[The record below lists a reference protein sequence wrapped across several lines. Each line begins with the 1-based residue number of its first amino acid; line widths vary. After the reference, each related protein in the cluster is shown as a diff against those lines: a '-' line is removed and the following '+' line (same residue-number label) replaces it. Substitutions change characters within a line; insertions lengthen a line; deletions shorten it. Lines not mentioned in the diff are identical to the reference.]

1 MCVLVTS
8 CTYNTNDSDM
18 TVSNHSSVQCT
29 RLSDKTHTTFI
40 YMCVYGFIW
49 SATGTSLDSVCF
61 TLFTKKKRNPTGMAL
76 PPTSAN
82 LTQHILQAH
91 LQVILWKAAYCQGPP
106 DESTDIIQLGWE
118 FRDNIPVQV
127 IAEGNPTPPELLD
140 VIRFQCKA
148 RGKKCF
154 TEANGCQ
161 KQPLSCTTFC
171 NCYDGEDCLNPLD
184 TNRDIVPAAEEGP
197 GTEDINNSLEDD
209 SDDGLEQD
217 IADGGD
223 VAADELV
230 SDYLDNVGVGIKI
243 KPSAKEISSYIC
255 LSVRRKKKLCFC

>member
-1 MCVLVTS
+1 
-8 CTYNTNDSDM
+8 
-18 TVSNHSSVQCT
+18 
-29 RLSDKTHTTFI
+29 
-40 YMCVYGFIW
+40 
-49 SATGTSLDSVCF
+49 
-61 TLFTKKKRNPTGMAL
+61 MAL
-76 PPTSAN
+76 YGQPREHPWN
-82 LTQHILQAH
+82 LFASHCLQRKREILQGWRYLRH
-91 LQVILWKAAYCQGPP
+91 LPILCNTYFKLIFKSCCGKQPIAN
-106 DESTDIIQLGWE
+106 DESADIIQFGRWE

-127 IAEGNPTPPELLD
+127 IAEGNPTSPELLD
-140 VIRFQCKA
+140 VIRCQCKA
-148 RGKKCF
+148 HGKKCL
-154 TEANGCQ
+154 TEACGCH

-243 KPSAKEISSYIC
+243 KPSTKEISSYIC
-255 LSVRRKKKLCFC
+255 LSVRRKKIAVFPLTRPTLF